1 MLLSWATF
9 SFKWFYLFIFGRAGS
24 PLPHGLFSSRGG
36 QGLLSTC
43 RRVGFSLW
51 GLLLFW
57 SMDSRVHRLQQFS
70 TWAQQLWLPGSR
82 AQAQQLWRT
91 DLEAPWH
98 AGSSW
103 IRDQTHVSCIGR
115 WILYHWATREAPQTG
130 FMSGNSRLPLEA
142 GLCPS
147 CLHLPRAWHVTQ
159 SQLMLVSIS
168 FSSSISINDID
179 CPRARWGAW
188 LLVGN

>member
-24 PLPHGLFSSRGG
+24 PLPHGLFSSSGG

-115 WILYHWATREAPQTG
+115 WILYHWATREA
-130 FMSGNSRLPLEA
+130 LEGA
-142 GLCPS
+142 VEERAEYLHGCQNHSFNYATWES
-147 CLHLPRAWHVTQ
+147 CLVSPSLLSLWPNP
-159 SQLMLVSIS
+159 LVYS
-168 FSSSISINDID
+168 
-179 CPRARWGAW
+179 
-188 LLVGN
+188 